1 MNDSPKVDYPT
12 LLGRTFGLHTS
23 YATGVLT
30 REQFESQAQ
39 DIRNDFEK
47 QATASRIYW
56 TAEFD
61 SAIAG
66 EAK

>member
-30 REQFESQAQ
+30 RDQFLASAKEIK
-39 DIRNDFEK
+39 DDFNR
-47 QATASRIYW
+47 QATANRIYW

-61 SAIAG
+61 SPIAG
-66 EAK
+66 ETK